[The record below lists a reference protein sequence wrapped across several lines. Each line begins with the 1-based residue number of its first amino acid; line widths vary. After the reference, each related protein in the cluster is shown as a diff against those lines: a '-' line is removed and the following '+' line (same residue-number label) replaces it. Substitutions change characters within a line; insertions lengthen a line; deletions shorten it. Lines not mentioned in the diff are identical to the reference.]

1 MFGLTFLGVWD
12 ILLFDL
18 LWTHLLVYFPLSHF
32 SVWTYKSFSIDA
44 VLEVFK
50 KAFEN
55 LKIYV

>member
-1 MFGLTFLGVWD
+1 MFGLTFWGVWD

-18 LWTHLLVYFPLSHF
+18 LSHLLVYFPLSHF

-50 KAFEN
+50 KALEN